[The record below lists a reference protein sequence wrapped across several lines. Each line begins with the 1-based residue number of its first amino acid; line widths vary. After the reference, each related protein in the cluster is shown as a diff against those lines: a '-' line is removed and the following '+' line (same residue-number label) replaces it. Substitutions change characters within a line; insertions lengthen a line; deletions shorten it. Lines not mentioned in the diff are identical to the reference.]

1 MSTMFVGEIVEVVAN
16 SEVLS
21 PNQVPDI
28 VILSYDKALIKIL
41 LYDKIIL
48 KKRSY
53 YVQARLVE

>member
-1 MSTMFVGEIVEVVAN
+1 MFVGEIVEVVAN